1 MCLFTQGAEN
11 FKILLLIH
19 EVGTLPKNEKP
30 EKELRFSDL
39 CIWDDIQKVIANLQS
54 HYIQSSLQ
62 GHSAYPMK
70 MI

>member
-39 CIWDDIQKVIANLQS
+39 CI
-54 HYIQSSLQ
+54 
-62 GHSAYPMK
+62 
-70 MI
+70 

>member
-11 FKILLLIH
+11 FKILLLIR

-39 CIWDDIQKVIANLQS
+39 CI
-54 HYIQSSLQ
+54 
-62 GHSAYPMK
+62 
-70 MI
+70 